1 MCRKGNIDRT
11 PGHHGSV
18 RRVVILGRG
27 GAGKSTFARR
37 LGDVTKLP
45 VIELD
50 ALFWEPDLTA
60 TAPDRWAAR
69 QQELV
74 RRDAWILDGDLGPY
88 DSALDVRLRAAD
100 TIVVLDFSFPR
111 CAWRAIRRG
120 RERADF
126 WHWVWAYRRRSLPR
140 ITQAITAY
148 APHADTHLLRNPRA
162 VRRFLA
168 GLSED
173 DQAPNRL

>member
-1 MCRKGNIDRT
+1 M
-11 PGHHGSV
+11 

-27 GAGKSTFARR
+27 GAGKSALARR
-37 LGDVTKLP
+37 LGDVAKLP

-50 ALFWEPDLTA
+50 TLFWGPGLTA
-60 TAPDRWAAR
+60 TAPGRWAAR

-74 RRDAWILDGDLGPY
+74 QQDAWILDGDLGPY
-88 DSALDVRLRAAD
+88 DTALDVRLRMAD
-100 TIVVLDFSFPR
+100 TIIVLDFSFPR
-111 CAWRAIRRG
+111 CAWRTIRRG

-126 WHWVWAYRRRSLPR
+126 WRWVWAYRRRGLPR
-140 ITQAITAY
+140 MTQAITAH

-168 GLSED
+168 QLSRD
-173 DQAPNRL
+173 DQAHNR

>member
-1 MCRKGNIDRT
+1 VK
-11 PGHHGSV
+11 
-18 RRVVILGRG
+18 RVVILGRG
-27 GAGKSTFARR
+27 GAGKSTFARC

-50 ALFWEPDLTA
+50 ALFWEPGLIAA
-60 TAPDRWAAR
+60 TPGRWAAR

-111 CAWRAIRRG
+111 CAWRVIRRG

-126 WHWVWAYRRRSLPR
+126 WRWVWAYRRRSLPQLA
-140 ITQAITAY
+140 QAITAH
-148 APHADTHLLRNPRA
+148 APHADLHLLRSPWA

-168 GLSED
+168 PLSGDE
-173 DQAPNRL
+173 QTCNR